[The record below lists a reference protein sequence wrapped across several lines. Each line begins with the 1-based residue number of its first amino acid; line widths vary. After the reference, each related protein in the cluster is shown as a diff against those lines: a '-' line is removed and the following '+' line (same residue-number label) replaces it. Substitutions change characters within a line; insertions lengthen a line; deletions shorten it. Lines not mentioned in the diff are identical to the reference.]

1 MDVFIERHSGELLIL
16 ILAAMLFAALLVLV
30 PQLLRSHHR
39 GRELQ
44 HEENLRALEQG
55 HKLPAVDPAAWAAGR
70 TATLVPIVAVVAAC
84 IVTCFLVSFKSENI
98 FSVALTVWC
107 VAGVLG
113 FAAITGGVALMG
125 RQAQLHAGDTPTEE
139 EETPVKEQQRMTRG

>member
-1 MDVFIERHSGELLIL
+1 MDTLLERHSGELLIL
-16 ILAAMLFAALLVLV
+16 ILAAMLLTALLVIV

-39 GRELQ
+39 ARELE

-55 HKLPAVDPAAWAAGR
+55 HQLRAVDPAAWAAGR
-70 TATLVPIVAVVAAC
+70 TATLVPIVSVLAAC
-84 IVTCFLVSFKSENI
+84 TVTCFLVSFKSENI

-125 RQAQLHAGDTPTEE
+125 RQAQLHAGDDVTDA
-139 EETPVKEQQRMTRG
+139 EETRVKGL

>member
-1 MDVFIERHSGELLIL
+1 MDTFIERHFGELLIL
-16 ILAAMLFAALLVLV
+16 ILAAMLLTALIILV
-30 PQLLRSHHR
+30 PQLLRSYHR
-39 GRELQ
+39 TRELQ

-55 HKLPAVDPAAWAAGR
+55 HRLTTVDPAAWAAGR
-70 TATLVPIVAVVAAC
+70 TATLVPIVSVLAAC
-84 IVTCFLVSFKSENI
+84 TVTCFLVSFKSENI

-125 RQAQLHAGDTPTEE
+125 RQAQLHAGDGAAEE
-139 EETPVKEQQRMTRG
+139 EERPVKGL